1 MKSFIRAMA
10 LGFAAAVIVAV
21 ILARVRSGSK
31 DPGVVLYCAQDQ
43 VFAEPLLAGFHA
55 EASPAIRPVW
65 DSEAVKTVGLANRLL
80 GEMASP
86 RADVWWSNEE
96 FRTRQ
101 LAARGVFGT
110 NRLGNA
116 GLPFVAFGSRHR
128 CLVYDP
134 GHLPAG
140 GLPASLVELTNAR
153 FAGRISMAFP
163 LFGTTSTH
171 LLALREAWGAEAWR
185 GWCRALAANRP
196 FLEEGNS
203 QVVQRVARGE
213 ALLGLTDSDDF
224 ASAVRGGAHLA
235 EIPLGRDGLA
245 IPNTVALVRPAAP
258 GSVARRLAGFIAS
271 DATIARLS
279 ADGALDPA
287 GMSSS
292 DSMVPDWTRMLASLD
307 AATSE
312 LEGIFRR

>member
-1 MKSFIRAMA
+1 MKTFLRAMA
-10 LGFAAAVIVAV
+10 LGFATVVVVALV
-21 ILARVRSGSK
+21 FALIPSFSK
-31 DPGVVLYCAQDQ
+31 PVGVVLYCAQDQ
-43 VFAEPLLAGFHA
+43 EFAEPLLRNFGAKSG
-55 EASPAIRPVW
+55 IGVRPVW

-80 GEMASP
+80 GEMGSP
-86 RADVWWSNEE
+86 RAEVWWSNEE

-110 NRLGNA
+110 NRLGA
-116 GLPFVAFGSRHR
+116 TGLPFLAFGSRHR

-153 FAGRISMAFP
+153 FAGRVSIAFP

-171 LLALREAWGAEAWR
+171 LLALREAWGTETWLV
-185 GWCRALAANRP
+185 WCRALAANRP

-203 QVVQRVARGE
+203 HVVQRVARGE
-213 ALLGLTDSDDF
+213 ALLGLTDSDDL

-235 EIPLGRDGLA
+235 EIPLGREGLA

-258 GSVARRLAGFIAS
+258 GSEARRLADHLAS
-271 DATIARLS
+271 DATVARLA
-279 ADGALDPA
+279 ADGALDPVGTAAA
-287 GMSSS
+287 G
-292 DSMVPDWTRMLASLD
+292 SMTPDWKRMLASLD
-307 AATSE
+307 VATAE